1 MAAPRKYPDELRERA
16 TRMAVDARNDPAT
29 RAGAIP
35 RIAEQLGMH
44 PETLR
49 GWVRQ
54 AEIDDGTRPG
64 TTTADAERISQLERE
79 VRELRRTNEILKTS
93 AAFFAGSG
101 ARPQDQVVRDVP
113 VAVVVDYI
121 DGHRDRVVE
130 GKKLGVEP
138 ICAALGE
145 AGVQIAPSSYYA
157 AKTRP
162 PSPRAVRDAEL
173 VADIKV
179 AHKANLGVYGARK
192 VHAEL
197 NREGIPVARCTVE
210 RLMRAE
216 GLRGIPREKTRKTTI
231 GDGAET
237 ERPEDLVKR
246 KFVAT
251 APNQIWVAD
260 LTYVRTHAGWTYVAF
275 VLDVFSRLV
284 VGWQV
289 STSLRTDL
297 ALDALDMGLWARQ
310 RAGQDVTG
318 LVHHS
323 DRGVQY
329 RAIRYTERLAEAE
342 AVASIGSKGDS
353 YDNAMAEAFNSLF
366 KAECTRNPIM
376 RPKGGWKSV
385 TDVEIAVAEYIDW
398 FNHRRLHGEI
408 GLVPPAEFETNHWT
422 QITAENYPERPIP
435 TRAGSK

>member
-1 MAAPRKYPDELRERA
+1 M
-16 TRMAVDARNDPAT
+16 
-29 RAGAIP
+29 
-35 RIAEQLGMH
+35 
-44 PETLR
+44 
-49 GWVRQ
+49 
-54 AEIDDGTRPG
+54 
-64 TTTADAERISQLERE
+64 
-79 VRELRRTNEILKTS
+79 
-93 AAFFAGSG
+93 
-101 ARPQDQVVRDVP
+101 
-113 VAVVVDYI
+113 VVDYI
-121 DGHRDRVVE
+121 DAHRDRLVE

-138 ICAALGE
+138 ICEVLRD
-145 AGVQIAPSSYYA
+145 AGVQIAPSTYYA

-162 PSPRAVRDAEL
+162 PSARAVRDADL
-173 VADIKV
+173 VQDIKI

-192 VHAEL
+192 IHAEL
-197 NREGIPVARCTVE
+197 NREGIAVARCTVE

-231 GDGAET
+231 SGGAQT

-251 APNQIWVAD
+251 APNQLWVAD

-275 VLDVFSRLV
+275 ILDVFSRMI

-318 LVHHS
+318 LIHHS

-342 AVASIGSKGDS
+342 AVASVGIQGRQLRQCHGRG
-353 YDNAMAEAFNSLF
+353 AELTVQGRVHPQPRHA
-366 KAECTRNPIM
+366 A
-376 RPKGGWKSV
+376 
-385 TDVEIAVAEYIDW
+385 
-398 FNHRRLHGEI
+398 HRRLEERQRRRDRRRRVRR
-408 GLVPPAEFETNHWT
+408 LVQPPTSARRT
-422 QITAENYPERPIP
+422 RPHP
-435 TRAGSK
+435 TRGIRDQPLGQHHPRALP

>member
-1 MAAPRKYPDELRERA
+1 VK
-16 TRMAVDARNDPAT
+16 
-29 RAGAIP
+29 
-35 RIAEQLGMH
+35 
-44 PETLR
+44 
-49 GWVRQ
+49 
-54 AEIDDGTRPG
+54 
-64 TTTADAERISQLERE
+64 
-79 VRELRRTNEILKTS
+79 
-93 AAFFAGSG
+93 
-101 ARPQDQVVRDVP
+101 
-113 VAVVVDYI
+113 
-121 DGHRDRVVE
+121 
-130 GKKLGVEP
+130 
-138 ICAALGE
+138 
-145 AGVQIAPSSYYA
+145 IAPSTYYA

-162 PSPRAVRDAEL
+162 PSARSVRDAEL
-173 VADIKV
+173 VVDIKV
-179 AHKANLGVYGARK
+179 AHRANLGVYGARK

-197 NREGIPVARCTVE
+197 NREGVKVARCTVE

-216 GLRGIPREKTRKTTI
+216 GLRGIPRDKTRKTTI

-246 KFVAT
+246 KFIAT
-251 APNQIWVAD
+251 APNQLWVAD

-275 VLDVFSRLV
+275 VLDVFSRMI

-318 LVHHS
+318 LTHHS

-342 AVASIGSKGDS
+342 AVASVGSRGDS
-353 YDNAMAEAFNSLF
+353 YDNAMAEALNSLF
-366 KAECTRNPIM
+366 KAECIRNPAM

-385 TDVEIAVAEYIDW
+385 VDVEIAVAEYVDW

-408 GLVPPAEFETNHWT
+408 GLVPPAEFETNHWAA
-422 QITAENYPERPIP
+422 QAAEHYPHNPVLTEV
-435 TRAGSK
+435 GSN